1 MRYNA
6 VPVPLLSDA
15 RPAGWVTYCSTV
27 YARVQCG
34 EPKTGQLKVQFYCE
48 YDSLFLSS
56 YYLSMVCSILHST
69 VQYSTVQYTGI
80 NNHLMER
87 LYCTV
92 TQYTLLTVID
102 ASKMTASL
110 YQSPNVHEYQSSA
123 LRKKKTSSAL
133 QNYPPTRQT
142 FLAGSG
148 SDFSKRSDPDPAVYY
163 FKNIKKSF

>member
-1 MRYNA
+1 
-6 VPVPLLSDA
+6 
-15 RPAGWVTYCSTV
+15 
-27 YARVQCG
+27 
-34 EPKTGQLKVQFYCE
+34 
-48 YDSLFLSS
+48 
-56 YYLSMVCSILHST
+56 
-69 VQYSTVQYTGI
+69 
-80 NNHLMER
+80 MER

-102 ASKMTASL
+102 ASKMTPSL
-110 YQSPNVHEYQSSA
+110 YKSQNVNEYQSSA